1 MVNDVS
7 IARKNVTK
15 LLGVV
20 LDDKLLYNKHIEQLC
35 AKASRQLNALIRIR
49 RYLDIK
55 ERRKIYNSFIV
66 SNFNFCPLVWHACGM
81 TATKKLERIQKR
93 ALRFV
98 LEDFTSD
105 YDTLLTKANT
115 DTILISRLK
124 LVAMEVYKCINAI
137 NVPYLNDMF
146 KVNLR
151 KISLDYVIR
160 KMLFNQDLTP

>member
-1 MVNDVS
+1 
-7 IARKNVTK
+7 
-15 LLGVV
+15 
-20 LDDKLLYNKHIEQLC
+20 
-35 AKASRQLNALIRIR
+35 
-49 RYLDIK
+49 
-55 ERRKIYNSFIV
+55 
-66 SNFNFCPLVWHACGM
+66 M

-146 KVNLR
+146 KVKENKFGLR
-151 KISLDYVIR
+151 HQKNVVQPRFNTIKYGKNSFSYIGSHIWN
-160 KMLFNQDLTP
+160 MLPCHFQTAENINVFKRLVKTWEGPKCKCKLCYNMPQGI